1 MSDAGGPSRA
11 PRHRAVVL
19 VGKTG
24 AGKSSTGNLIVG
36 GTDPAF
42 RSKRSSSGV
51 TSACESARVADG
63 RGLAGATV
71 GGEDD
76 AWWVVDTPGL
86 CDGDDARDP
95 ETILSEIE
103 RCVDV
108 APGGGVDAFLVVFS
122 AAGRVTA
129 GELEALDQLK
139 ARFGARLFLDR
150 AVVVFTH
157 ADTLEADG
165 ADLTEYLDGAP
176 ADLVDLLA
184 RAGGGAPIPCD
195 CSKGGDESSRRRR
208 RMRFGERLADAI
220 RNVARATRAT
230 AGTETGTG
238 MGMATGTGTGTATGT
253 GISSPGISSSSDVIG
268 WDGPLTSAHVAA
280 AAKARV
286 PRLGMKAARRARQM
300 EKRVNARAKADA
312 EAAARG
318 ERGGEWGWFAD
329 AVDWIAGIV
338 APPPEPKLE
347 PGGARE
353 R

>member
-1 MSDAGGPSRA
+1 MVRALIPWRASTRDMSDAGGPSRA

-71 GGEDD
+71 GAEDD
-76 AWWVVDTPGL
+76 AWWVVDTPGM

-157 ADTLEADG
+157 ADTLEAEG

-176 ADLVDLLA
+176 ADLADLLA

-208 RMRFGERLADAI
+208 RTRFGERLADAI

-230 AGTETGTG
+230 AGTGTG
-238 MGMATGTGTGTATGT
+238 TGT
-253 GISSPGISSSSDVIG
+253 GISSPGISSSPGDVG
-268 WDGPLTSAHVAA
+268 WDGPLTAAHVAA
-280 AAKARV
+280 AAKARA
-286 PRLGMKAARRARQM
+286 PRLGIKAARRARQM

-329 AVDWIAGIV
+329 AVDWIAGFV

-347 PGGARE
+347 PRARE

>member
-36 GTDPAF
+36 GTEPAF
-42 RSKRSSSGV
+42 LSKRSSAGV
-51 TSACESARVADG
+51 TAACECSRVADA
-63 RGLAGATV
+63 LIASATV
-71 GGEDD
+71 GAEDV

-86 CDGDDARDP
+86 CDSDDARDP

-103 RCVDV
+103 RCVEV

-150 AVVVFTH
+150 AIVVFTH

-208 RMRFGERLADAI
+208 RARFGERLADAI

-230 AGTETGTG
+230 AGTG
-238 MGMATGTGTGTATGT
+238 TGT
-253 GISSPGISSSSDVIG
+253 GISSPGISSSPDVIG

-280 AAKARV
+280 AAKARL

-329 AVDWIAGIV
+329 AVDWIAGVV

-347 PGGARE
+347 PDARE